1 MGFTTGFTGGV
12 TLTLSI
18 AYLTVLAHQ
27 RNREHQA
34 AILRQQT
41 RLITGIYDPLPPA
54 LPPTKH
60 EQAIAERARL
70 IEKAKDR
77 WNAEIENAVH
87 WVQNKDWE
95 EVREDV
101 EIAIARLWARVSGNE
116 QQQVEKKTEDA
127 VAKVKANASDKLNQ
141 GKEKTASVA
150 AAAKS
155 AYADAKAKGS
165 EVVAKTEEK
174 AEGTRGSIFNAI
186 ADGFKRGKEV
196 ASKAKSAVVGTA
208 EQKVEEAS
216 SQLSEEERVL
226 QQRYQGSSGLD
237 RSPEEVLAAR
247 YTPLDQQNNTQL
259 KAL

>member
-41 RLITGIYDPLPPA
+41 RLISGIYDPLPPA
-54 LPPTKH
+54 LPPTRH
-60 EQAIAERARL
+60 EQAVAERERF

-77 WNAEIENAVH
+77 WNTEIEGAVH
-87 WVQNKDWE
+87 WVQNKDWD

-101 EIAIARLWARVSGNE
+101 EIAVARLWAKAFGDAQE
-116 QQQVEKKTEDA
+116 QVEKKREDA
-127 VAKVKANASDKLNQ
+127 AAQIKADTDSKLNQ
-141 GKEKTASVA
+141 GKDKVASVA

-155 AYADAKAKGS
+155 AYVDAKAKGS
-165 EVVAKTEEK
+165 DVVAKTEEK
-174 AEGTRGSIFNAI
+174 TEEKRGSIFNAI

-196 ASKAKSAVVGTA
+196 ANKAKEAVVGTA
-208 EQKVEEAS
+208 EQKVEETS
-216 SQLSEEERVL
+216 SQLSEEERAL
-226 QQRYQGSSGLD
+226 QRRYQGSSDLD
-237 RSPEEVLAAR
+237 KSPEEVLAAR
-247 YTPLDQQNNTQL
+247 YAPIGSQNRTQL

>member
-27 RNREHQA
+27 RHREHQA

-41 RLITGIYDPLPPA
+41 RLITSIYDPLPPA
-54 LPPTKH
+54 LPPTRY
-60 EQAIAERARL
+60 EQAALERANL
-70 IEKAKDR
+70 IERAKDR
-77 WNAEIENAVH
+77 WNAEVEGAVH
-87 WVQNKDWE
+87 WVQSKDWD

-101 EIAIARLWARVSGNE
+101 ELALARLWAKAFGGAQE
-116 QQQVEKKTEDA
+116 QAEKKVEDA
-127 VAKVKANASDKLNQ
+127 VEKVKVEADAKLNQ
-141 GKEKTASVA
+141 GKEKAASVA
-150 AAAKS
+150 AAAKD

-174 AEGTRGSIFNAI
+174 AEETRGSIFSAI
-186 ADGFKRGKEV
+186 ANGFKRGKEV
-196 ASKAKSAVVGTA
+196 AERAKSAVVGTA

-216 SQLSEEERVL
+216 SQLSEEEKAL

-237 RSPEEVLAAR
+237 KSPEEVLAAR
-247 YTPLDQQNNTQL
+247 YTPLDQRNNTQL